1 MAGKKEILKKIR
13 ILITQR
19 FDSPEEA
26 FQFFDKKGSGSL
38 GRSEL
43 KALIQDAKVNR
54 FISGMVADKMI
65 DGLDGDGD
73 RRLNW
78 NEFKKATK
86 DLLMVATEPM
96 DGGGDA
102 A

>member
-1 MAGKKEILKKIR
+1 MAGKKEILRKIR
-13 ILITQR
+13 ILITQK
-19 FDSPEEA
+19 FDSPEDA

-43 KALIQDAKVNR
+43 RELIKDAQVNR

-78 NEFKKATK
+78 NEFKRATK
-86 DLLMVATEPM
+86 DLLAVTSEQV
-96 DGGGDA
+96 GGDTDLG
-102 A
+102 